1 MTIGFTQKILQL
13 NDNGTIK
20 MEVSKII
27 ESFAGIFLETS
38 DHKLFISLITNDF
51 KEIYVYQLN
60 NA

>member
-1 MTIGFTQKILQL
+1 MQL